1 MESQLPAAE
10 KISVKHLQRPDPI
23 RSNDF
28 RNGPWIHVEFFVR
41 GFFEP
46 PEAIEEGTPQR
57 SKVDSVKMLAGSKT
71 AGFESTRA

>member
-10 KISVKHLQRPDPI
+10 KISVKHLQRLDPI

-28 RNGPWIHVEFFVR
+28 RNGPWIHIEFFVR

-46 PEAIEEGTPQR
+46 PEAIEEGTPHANNEER
-57 SKVDSVKMLAGSKT
+57 WIVCEDAG
-71 AGFESTRA
+71 GFQNGRV